1 MIQGYSNKDA
11 GYYPREYKGAEVF
24 GIELEVEAKRVRA
37 PLPSQYHERDSV
49 SRDHAYSW
57 LRDVDGFK
65 LADKYVV
72 CKSDGSLNSR
82 GFEIVTRPDGLAQH
96 KRRWEGFFAAT
107 PGGCMT
113 SWSGGRCGM
122 HVHVNRGALSELQLG
137 KMLVFINEP
146 TNQRLVSAVAGR
158 YRSQWCRYSP
168 KTLTSPKD
176 GCDGRRVAVN
186 CENANTV
193 ELRIFRG
200 TIVRRAFMKNLE
212 FVAAVV
218 AFCGA
223 DRRSFCESKSGT
235 GFCRYVRENRK
246 LYPNLFGFLVEANFC
261 EALRKR
267 GPNDTTNGGGVS
279 V

>member
-11 GYYPREYKGAEVF
+11 GHYPREYVGAEVF
-24 GIELEVEAKRVRA
+24 GVELEVEAKRVR
-37 PLPSQYHERDSV
+37 LPTQSHYHDRDQT
-49 SRDHAYSW
+49 SRELAYQW
-57 LRDVDGFK
+57 LRAVDGFK
-65 LADKYVV
+65 LSDKYVV

-96 KRRWEGFFAAT
+96 KRRWEGFFAAN
-107 PGGCMT
+107 PGSCMT

-146 TNQRLVSAVAGR
+146 TNSRLVSAVAGR
-158 YRSQWCRYSP
+158 YRSQWCRYSA

-176 GCDGRRVAVN
+176 GDDGRRVALN
-186 CENANTV
+186 CENESTV
-193 ELRIFRG
+193 EFRIFRG
-200 TIVRRAFMKNLE
+200 TVVRRAFMKNLE

-218 AFCGA
+218 SFCGV

-235 GFCRYVRENRK
+235 LFCRFVRENRK
-246 LYPNLFGFLVEANFC
+246 LYPNLFGYLVETNFC

-267 GPNDTTNGGGVS
+267 GDSNDTTPTSGV
-279 V
+279 